1 MLVKRYKTTTTII
14 VVERSLATCSSTCLF
29 VLKYLYA
36 YVSSVPK
43 TSSSILTTFL
53 SSLYSHRGGQIGD
66 MMKQIK
72 ELKNHVSFWYLE
84 AKQCFFSVAFN
95 QASGIRKPLP
105 CWPGFK
111 EDNGLHEFGTTGH
124 THWPSQD
131 TYIFFPA
138 RCLTTIDAF
147 RVCTDL
153 CIV

>member
-72 ELKNHVSFWYLE
+72 ELKNHVSYSSVLIAYCSLE
-84 AKQCFFSVAFN
+84 DEHDES
-95 QASGIRKPLP
+95 
-105 CWPGFK
+105 K
-111 EDNGLHEFGTTGH
+111 E
-124 THWPSQD
+124 
-131 TYIFFPA
+131 
-138 RCLTTIDAF
+138 
-147 RVCTDL
+147 
-153 CIV
+153 